1 MWSAELQALNTISL
15 GAEKTRETRRGAGRA
30 LRFVSSI
37 LFIALSFAVQGFEIF
52 AQPVEAPLPLEAPL
66 GDPSLGFGERSR
78 IDAASAHAS
87 RLLRD
92 DQSRVLQHGEM
103 LHHRRQRHD
112 ERALELAD
120 RRRTL
125 GEPLDHRSTA
135 RIGESLERPIERRFI
150 VKHIPKYHHWNT

>member
-15 GAEKTRETRRGAGRA
+15 GAEKTRETRRGAART

-37 LFIALSFAVQGFEIF
+37 LFIALVLAVQGFEIF
-52 AQPVEAPLPLEAPL
+52 AQPVEAALPLEAL
-66 GDPSLGFGERSR
+66 FCDPSLGFGERSR

-87 RLLRD
+87 RLLRN
-92 DQSRVLQHGEM
+92 DQPRALQHGEM

-120 RRRTL
+120 RSRSL

-135 RIGESLERPIERRFI
+135 RIGESLERPLERRFI
-150 VKHIPKYHHWNT
+150 VKHMPKYHRSNT